1 MGVLRSMFF
10 KRNPY
15 ITGDSESR
23 IIICNGEIFKVYGSV
38 LFPSGEPL
46 LKTSK
51 VENVESFIL
60 FDEHSKLQKKY
71 LKRKVWNF

>member
-1 MGVLRSMFF
+1 MFF

-15 ITGDSESR
+15 ITGDFESR
-23 IIICNGEIFKVYGSV
+23 IVISNGEIFKVYGSI
-38 LFPSGEPL
+38 LFPSWKPI

-51 VENVESFIL
+51 VENIESFIL

>member
-1 MGVLRSMFF
+1 MGVLKSMFF
-10 KRNPY
+10 KRNGY

-46 LKTSK
+46 LRTSNI
-51 VENVESFIL
+51 ENVTSFIL

-71 LKRKVWNF
+71 LKRKIWNF